1 MTEPFPAIIAL
12 FGPTAVGKTEVAI
25 AVAERL
31 VASGERPVAVSADAY
46 QLYRGLETLSG
57 APTPEQRARL
67 EHLFIGSHDL
77 EEQMS
82 AGRFAGE
89 ARPAIDAAIAEGRR
103 PIVVG
108 GAGLYMQAALTD
120 LEMRGPAG
128 IVDPAEPVDQDTGEL
143 HARLREVAP
152 DAAARIDPGDR
163 YRSGRALALAEQ
175 GGEPDPGG
183 AFWDAALR
191 HPTASF
197 GLVRDREELYRRI
210 DERVAAIAAAGG
222 VEEVREAAHASPTAR
237 KAIGFEELP
246 AGNLE
251 AMKARTR
258 RYAKRQLTWL
268 RRMPSLHLVDLS
280 ALSVDEAADRIVEST
295 AGPQ

>member
-1 MTEPFPAIIAL
+1 MPKPSPAIIAL
-12 FGPTAVGKTEVAI
+12 FGPTGVGKTEVAI

-46 QLYRGLETLSG
+46 QLYRGLETLTG
-57 APTPEQRARL
+57 APTPDQRARL
-67 EHLFIGSHDL
+67 EHLFVGSHSVG
-77 EEQMS
+77 EEMS
-82 AGRFAGE
+82 AGRFARE
-89 ARPAIDAAIAEGRR
+89 ARDAIDRAIAEGRL

-120 LEMRGPAG
+120 LAMREPAG
-128 IVDPAEPVDQDTGEL
+128 VPGPGASPEQDAAVL
-143 HARLREVAP
+143 HMRLREVAP

-163 YRSGRALALAEQ
+163 YRTGRALALARQ
-175 GGEPDPGG
+175 GGQVDPGG
-183 AFWDAALR
+183 AFWEASLR

-210 DERVAAIAAAGG
+210 DERVEAIAAGG
-222 VEEVREAAHASPTAR
+222 GAREVQAAAHASRTAR

-246 AGNLE
+246 AGELE

-268 RRMPSLHLVDLS
+268 RRMPSLQLVDLS
-280 ALSVDEAADRIVEST
+280 ALSADQAAARIIES
-295 AGPQ
+295 AVGPH